1 MPFIAASAAGVY
13 LLWPR
18 EATPIAA
25 ADLPTEL
32 VDGTVNAVGAG
43 PCRAGG
49 GGGMFDCRFAD
60 VLLTSGPDD
69 GETIEIEVVEEPA
82 APDLRAG
89 DRIVLAHSPESIP
102 ELQYYFVD
110 YQRRLPLAILAGMF
124 AVVVVALGRWRGVMA
139 LVGFGLTLLVLVR
152 FVIPSILAGNSPLAV
167 AIAGSSLI
175 MFLAVYLA
183 HGLNVRTTSAILGT
197 FASLL
202 LTGLLALV
210 FVEAARLTGFS
221 SEEAFFLRA
230 AAGQVNLQGLVL
242 GGIIIGSLGVLDDVT
257 ITQASA
263 VWELRAANPS
273 YGAREIYRSALKIGR
288 DHIVSTVNTLLLA
301 YAGAS
306 LPLLILFSL
315 ANASIPDVI
324 NGELIAEEVV
334 RTLVGSIGLVASV
347 R

>member
-1 MPFIAASAAGVY
+1 
-13 LLWPR
+13 
-18 EATPIAA
+18 
-25 ADLPTEL
+25 
-32 VDGTVNAVGAG
+32 
-43 PCRAGG
+43 
-49 GGGMFDCRFAD
+49 
-60 VLLTSGPDD
+60 
-69 GETIEIEVVEEPA
+69 
-82 APDLRAG
+82 
-89 DRIVLAHSPESIP
+89 
-102 ELQYYFVD
+102 
-110 YQRRLPLAILAGMF
+110 MF

-202 LTGLLALV
+202 LSRLRRGG
-210 FVEAARLTGFS
+210 EAHGV
-221 SEEAFFLRA
+221 FLR
-230 AAGQVNLQGLVL
+230 GGVFSPGSRGTGEPPGLVL

>member
-102 ELQYYFVD
+102 ELQ
-110 YQRRLPLAILAGMF
+110 
-124 AVVVVALGRWRGVMA
+124 
-139 LVGFGLTLLVLVR
+139 
-152 FVIPSILAGNSPLAV
+152 
-167 AIAGSSLI
+167 
-175 MFLAVYLA
+175 
-183 HGLNVRTTSAILGT
+183 
-197 FASLL
+197 
-202 LTGLLALV
+202 
-210 FVEAARLTGFS
+210 
-221 SEEAFFLRA
+221 
-230 AAGQVNLQGLVL
+230 
-242 GGIIIGSLGVLDDVT
+242 
-257 ITQASA
+257 
-263 VWELRAANPS
+263 
-273 YGAREIYRSALKIGR
+273 
-288 DHIVSTVNTLLLA
+288 
-301 YAGAS
+301 
-306 LPLLILFSL
+306 
-315 ANASIPDVI
+315 
-324 NGELIAEEVV
+324 
-334 RTLVGSIGLVASV
+334 
-347 R
+347 